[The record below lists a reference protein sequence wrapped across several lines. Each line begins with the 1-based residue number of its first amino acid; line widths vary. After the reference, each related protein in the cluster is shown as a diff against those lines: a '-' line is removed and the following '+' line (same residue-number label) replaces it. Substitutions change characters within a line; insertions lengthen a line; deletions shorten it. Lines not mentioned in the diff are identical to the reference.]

1 MKKITKKA
9 MTEFVKEQ
17 LATNDVWAKRAL
29 VVINGQQTK
38 EEQDCAQTAEANG
51 VGFSQVHSF
60 LSKYAE
66 FYEKKDFLSPKQMVV
81 VKKFIKKYHRQ
92 VIEFSD
98 MDKLETAYRNKPVV
112 IKKDP
117 VVVQTKLELV

>member
-9 MTEFVKEQ
+9 MTEFVKDK
-17 LATNDVWAKRAL
+17 LATNDVWATRAL
-29 VVINGQQTK
+29 VVINNHQTN
-38 EEQDCAQTAEANG
+38 EERDCAQTAESNG
-51 VGFSQVHSF
+51 VGFSQAHSF

-66 FYEKKDFLSPKQMVV
+66 FYEKRGFLSPKQMVTI
-81 VKKFIKKYHRQ
+81 KKFIKKYHRQ

-98 MDKLETAYRNKPVV
+98 IDKLEKAFRNKPVV

-117 VVVQTKLELV
+117 KVVQTELGLE